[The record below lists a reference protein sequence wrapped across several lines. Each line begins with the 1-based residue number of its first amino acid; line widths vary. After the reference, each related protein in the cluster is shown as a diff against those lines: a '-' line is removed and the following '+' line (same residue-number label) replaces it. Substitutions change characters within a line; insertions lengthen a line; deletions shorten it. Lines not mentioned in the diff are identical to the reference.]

1 MIAGLSG
8 SLLSHEGVADDA
20 QFVGREDETAMPRR
34 RLQAWITAVL
44 RTMGPASGAR
54 AVYDRVAVPLFSE
67 LGFRTILT
75 PADTDA
81 VLRGVLHTGGLQ
93 AAVILVTAWGREP
106 GAAWRDAVLLGI
118 GKGVRW
124 CLCVNGPVVRVF
136 DSRRTYSRRFV
147 QFDLEVTI
155 GHPDSFKL
163 FWHLLQATAFST
175 AIPRLDMAVR
185 TSEEHRSDVRV
196 SLQRGVHDAL
206 ERLVS
211 AFARAHGRRALPP
224 ADVLFDESLTVLY
237 RILFLLFAEA
247 RGLVPKWHPTYGDS
261 YTIESLRLPIERQLR
276 PRGVWEALQ
285 AMSRLAHKGCRA
297 GSLRVAPFNGRLFSP
312 SEAPLASSVA
322 LDDGAVREVLLA
334 LTTRAGREGRRR
346 IAYGDLGVEQLG
358 GVYERILD
366 FAPEWVPGTRGSVT
380 LVPAGKRKA
389 SGAFYTPRSLTEYVV
404 RRTLAPLVREASPDR
419 ILALR
424 VLDPAM
430 GSGAFLVAVC
440 RFLAASYEAALIRD
454 GVVAAADVTDSERA
468 GFRRVI
474 AQRCLFGV
482 DINPMA
488 VQLGRLSLWLAT
500 LSADRPLTFLDHHLR
515 TGNSLSGASLA
526 DVARQPPS
534 SRGTRVRAARLPLFE
549 IDAATD
555 ALGAA
560 IAARESLAGDPGDT
574 VDQVRAKER
583 LMASLVRDDAPLA
596 RFRRAAD
603 LWCAAWFDD
612 APPAT
617 ARQRSTRPLAP
628 CSMKSWDAALR
639 SRCEWLRDCCRRR
652 ARSQN
657 VSGSSTGRWS
667 SLRFFSSSKAT
678 GSHLPVST
686 PWYAIRHGKCSAAT
700 ALPGRV
706 LA

>member
-1 MIAGLSG
+1 M
-8 SLLSHEGVADDA
+8 
-20 QFVGREDETAMPRR
+20 
-34 RLQAWITAVL
+34 
-44 RTMGPASGAR
+44 
-54 AVYDRVAVPLFSE
+54 
-67 LGFRTILT
+67 
-75 PADTDA
+75 
-81 VLRGVLHTGGLQ
+81 
-93 AAVILVTAWGREP
+93 
-106 GAAWRDAVLLGI
+106 
-118 GKGVRW
+118 
-124 CLCVNGPVVRVF
+124 
-136 DSRRTYSRRFV
+136 
-147 QFDLEVTI
+147 
-155 GHPDSFKL
+155 
-163 FWHLLQATAFST
+163 
-175 AIPRLDMAVR
+175 
-185 TSEEHRSDVRV
+185 
-196 SLQRGVHDAL
+196 
-206 ERLVS
+206 
-211 AFARAHGRRALPP
+211 
-224 ADVLFDESLTVLY
+224 
-237 RILFLLFAEA
+237 
-247 RGLVPKWHPTYGDS
+247 
-261 YTIESLRLPIERQLR
+261 
-276 PRGVWEALQ
+276 
-285 AMSRLAHKGCRA
+285 
-297 GSLRVAPFNGRLFSP
+297 
-312 SEAPLASSVA
+312 
-322 LDDGAVREVLLA
+322 
-334 LTTRAGREGRRR
+334 
-346 IAYGDLGVEQLG
+346 
-358 GVYERILD
+358 YERILD
-366 FAPEWVPGTRGSVT
+366 FAPEWVPGTRGSLT

-430 GSGAFLVAVC
+430 GSGAFLVATC

-549 IDAATD
+549 IDAAAD

-603 LWCAAWFDD
+603 LWCAGWFDD

-617 ARQRSTRPLAP
+617 ARQRSDDICRP
-628 CSMKSWDAALR
+628 
-639 SRCEWLRDCCRRR
+639 
-652 ARSQN
+652 AR
-657 VSGSSTGRWS
+657 
-667 SLRFFSSSKAT
+667 
-678 GSHLPVST
+678 
-686 PWYAIRHGKCSAAT
+686 
-700 ALPGRV
+700 
-706 LA
+706 

>member
-1 MIAGLSG
+1 MIKEREPSIRFAALEMHQRSLAAATTLYRASVEPLTRRDSNISAAVPSTARELIQVGLFDGRALKALGARRRAAGTLLEKSQERLAATARNNALTIRVELDRPSHPPPGHPMIAGLSG
-8 SLLSHEGVADDA
+8 SLLSHEGVADDPQLVA
-20 QFVGREDETAMPRR
+20 TDDEAAMPRR
-34 RLQAWITAVL
+34 RLQTWIGAVL
-44 RTMGPASGAR
+44 RTMGPASSAR

-75 PADTDA
+75 RADTDA
-81 VLRGVLHTGGLQ
+81 VLRGVLHAGGLQ
-93 AAVILVTAWGREP
+93 AAVVLVTAWGREP

-163 FWHLLQATAFST
+163 FWHLLQATAFS
-175 AIPRLDMAVR
+175 AAVPRLDRAVR
-185 TSEEHRSDVRV
+185 ISEEHRSDVRV

-276 PRGVWEALQ
+276 PKGVWEALQ
-285 AMSRLAHKGCRA
+285 AISRLAHKGCRA
-297 GSLRVAPFNGRLFSP
+297 GTLRVAPFNGRLFSP

-366 FAPEWVPGTRGSVT
+366 FAPEWVPGTRGSLT

-430 GSGAFLVAVC
+430 GSGAFLVAAC
-440 RFLAASYEAALIRD
+440 RYPG
-454 GVVAAADVTDSERA
+454 GV
-468 GFRRVI
+468 
-474 AQRCLFGV
+474 
-482 DINPMA
+482 
-488 VQLGRLSLWLAT
+488 
-500 LSADRPLTFLDHHLR
+500 LR
-515 TGNSLSGASLA
+515 GGPHS
-526 DVARQPPS
+526 
-534 SRGTRVRAARLPLFE
+534 
-549 IDAATD
+549 
-555 ALGAA
+555 
-560 IAARESLAGDPGDT
+560 
-574 VDQVRAKER
+574 
-583 LMASLVRDDAPLA
+583 
-596 RFRRAAD
+596 
-603 LWCAAWFDD
+603 
-612 APPAT
+612 
-617 ARQRSTRPLAP
+617 
-628 CSMKSWDAALR
+628 
-639 SRCEWLRDCCRRR
+639 
-652 ARSQN
+652 
-657 VSGSSTGRWS
+657 
-667 SLRFFSSSKAT
+667 
-678 GSHLPVST
+678 
-686 PWYAIRHGKCSAAT
+686 
-700 ALPGRV
+700 
-706 LA
+706 